1 MLMFQL
7 IIFISILL
15 SCKIS
20 KKAGNIVTAGWVI
33 FTLVEIFMPWLMV
46 IQIIVI
52 IAARSVANE
61 L

>member
-7 IIFISILL
+7 MIFISIFI

-20 KKAGNIVTAGWVI
+20 KKVGNIVTVGWVI
-33 FTLVEIFMPWLMV
+33 FTLLEVFMPWLMV

-52 IAARSVANE
+52 IAARSAASGK
-61 L
+61 